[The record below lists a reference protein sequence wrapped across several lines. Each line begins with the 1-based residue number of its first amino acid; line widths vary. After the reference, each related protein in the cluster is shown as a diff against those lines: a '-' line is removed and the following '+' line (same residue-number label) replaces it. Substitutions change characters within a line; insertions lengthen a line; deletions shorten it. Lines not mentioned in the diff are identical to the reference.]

1 MMQLPDHRKY
11 HLKYQGI
18 FCFTSTAGRVD
29 RDRGLFIVTRC
40 LLTDCYCQATVIHQP
55 GAFGVE
61 KHLQIK
67 MCIPLLPMLPDSSSQ
82 PYTARPWRRSNPYN
96 LYFILFF
103 IIALNNCIHTVST
116 KPNTQKYLKMG
127 TPDLNPPCPP
137 IS

>member
-1 MMQLPDHRKY
+1 MQLSWCRKY

-40 LLTDCYCQATVIHQP
+40 LLTDCYCQATVIHKP

-67 MCIPLLPMLPDSSSQ
+67 MCIPLLPMLLHSSHQ
-82 PYTARPWRRSNPYN
+82 PFTARPCWRSNPYN
-96 LYFILFF
+96 LYFMLFF
-103 IIALNNCIHTVST
+103 ITALNNCIHTVST
-116 KPNTQKYLKMG
+116 EPDTQRYLKVG
-127 TPDLNPPCPP
+127 NPLLHPPCPS